1 MIFINLRAFPAVTDT
16 IATAARPAPD
26 FSIPFGPEY
35 TIRLDQ
41 PFVEYSRAW
50 APCFAVRHAEHS
62 DLPLMAYICAPSPGV
77 RIETA
82 KCIRSIERSGLLK
95 LFHHGTLT
103 LPGKPD
109 HYAFVYE
116 KPVAPPPPRR
126 LWGSYNAKT
135 LTTNLIRPVLAA
147 LGDMFGAGHAHGGIR
162 PDNLFSMDTKQ
173 SLFVLGPPTLCPAG
187 YDQPATFETIERA
200 LAKREAKG
208 QPGPADDL
216 FALGLTIYCLASG
229 KMPGEGFEERD
240 VMQRRLRYS
249 SQAALLDTAQLPRD
263 LYDLVMGLT
272 EDDVR
277 QRWDMQKVTEW
288 ASGRKPES
296 PPRSNLG
303 RRRFTLRV
311 GSAECDNAREV
322 ANALFLN
329 QAEGTRMV
337 KEGQI
342 DKWLVENGL
351 VGEHGAANA
360 VKLGSVDDAL
370 ADALELSRAIVRCD
384 PSGPIRYK
392 SLSFYPAGAGS
403 LLQQIVNDPTRR
415 QEFAEVLQGKL
426 VSYWMKSAG
435 AFGLVDIAAKRLQ
448 EIEKNFERHG
458 DNLEAALYKLNPDA
472 PCLSPAVGGKWTAT
486 HMDLAEPM
494 DRACSDEARPVLDR
508 HIVGFFGA
516 RAEISD
522 RALKHWYKLGE
533 PTKSAAPSV
542 LRVAGRFQ
550 QDCQG
555 KQFPN
560 LAKVCLRMADKVIE
574 DIHHPQT
581 REKLRQQIAQQASS
595 GNVAEMFDIVMDE
608 EVRAADEKAFK
619 EAKEEFDRL
628 DAMLADREGLL
639 MRAKRMGRERGMEAA
654 YGLLSIAC
662 VAGLIV
668 MMFVEL
674 SGR

>member
-1 MIFINLRAFPAVTDT
+1 VTDT
-16 IATAARPAPD
+16 IATTSRPTPE
-26 FSIPFGPEY
+26 FTLPFGPEHQ
-35 TIRLDQ
+35 IRLDQ
-41 PFVEYSRAW
+41 PLVEYSRAW
-50 APCFAVRHAEHS
+50 APCFVAKHVEHP
-62 DLPLMAYICAPSPGV
+62 DIPLMAYICAPNPGV

-82 KCIRSIERSGLLK
+82 KRTRQIERSGMLK
-95 LFHHGTLT
+95 LFHHGTLA

-109 HYAFVYE
+109 HYGFVYE
-116 KPVAPPPPRR
+116 RPVAPSPPRR
-126 LWGSYNAKT
+126 LWGSYTAKV
-135 LTTNLIRPVLAA
+135 LTTNLIRPALAA
-147 LGDMFGAGHAHGGIR
+147 LSDLYEAGHAHGGIR

-187 YDQPATFETIERA
+187 YDQPAVFETCERA

-229 KMPGEGFEERD
+229 KMPGEGFDEKD

-263 LYDLVMGLT
+263 LYDLVIGLT
-272 EDDVR
+272 DDNVR
-277 QRWDMQKVTEW
+277 QRWDMQKVNEW
-288 ASGRKPES
+288 AAGRKPEA
-296 PPRSNLG
+296 PPRANLG
-303 RRRFTLRV
+303 KRRFTIRV
-311 GSAECDNAREV
+311 GSLECDNPREV
-322 ANALFLN
+322 ANAMYLN

-337 KEGQI
+337 KEGAI
-342 DKWLVENGL
+342 DKWLVENAL
-351 VGEHGAANA
+351 VDEHGMANVTKA
-360 VKLGSVDDAL
+360 SDADDATV
-370 ADALELSRAIVRCD
+370 DAQNLSRAIVRCD

-392 SLSFYPAGAGS
+392 SLSFYPAGAGT
-403 LLQQIVNDPTRR
+403 LLQQVVNDPARR
-415 QEFAEVLQGKL
+415 QEFVELMQGKL
-426 VSYWMKSAG
+426 VSYWMKSA
-435 AFGLVDIAAKRLQ
+435 ADYGLVDMPAKRLQ
-448 EIEKNFERHG
+448 EIEKNFERFG

-486 HMDLAEPM
+486 HTDLAEPIE
-494 DRACSDEARPVLDR
+494 RACANEVQPALDR
-508 HIVGFFGA
+508 HLVGFFGA

-522 RALKHWYKLGE
+522 RALGHWYKLSE
-533 PTKSAAPSV
+533 PTKTAAPSV

-550 QDCQG
+550 QDCDG

-581 REKLRQQIAQQASS
+581 RKKLREQIVQKASAGAVS
-595 GNVAEMFDIVMDE
+595 DMFDIVMDE
-608 EVRAADEKAFK
+608 EVRAADERAFK

-639 MRAKRMGRERGMEAA
+639 MRARRMGRDRGMEAA
-654 YGLLSIAC
+654 YGLLSLAC
-662 VAGLIV
+662 MAGLIV

-674 SGR
+674 GSR